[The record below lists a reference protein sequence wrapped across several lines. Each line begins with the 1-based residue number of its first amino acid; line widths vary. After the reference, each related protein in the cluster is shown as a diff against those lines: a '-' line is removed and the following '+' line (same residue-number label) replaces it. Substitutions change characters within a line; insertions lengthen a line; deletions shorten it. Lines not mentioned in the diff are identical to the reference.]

1 MLRTLLLALIAFVAY
16 QIIVPRFTPT
26 HDSTCGGCG
35 NCAIALQSM
44 LQTINAQVELY
55 GEQVGRLPWAPGEVA
70 DAQWSALVERSYL
83 QAAPRNRL
91 SSEYRGT
98 WTRIVEV
105 AEPGTTGAEIDPLD
119 AGWVWNS
126 ADNRVYVTGLPEA
139 SPGAASP

>member
-1 MLRTLLLALIAFVAY
+1 MLRTLVLAIIALVVY

-35 NCAIALQSM
+35 NCAISLQSM
-44 LQTINAQVELY
+44 LHTINAQVELY
-55 GEQVGRLPWAPGEVA
+55 GELEGRLPWAPGEVG
-70 DAQWSALVERSYL
+70 DTQWSALVERSYF

-91 SSEYRGT
+91 SSEHRGT

-105 AEPGTTGAEIDPLD
+105 AEPGATGAQIDPLD

-126 ADNRVYVTGLPEA
+126 ADNRMYATGFPEA
-139 SPGAASP
+139 SPWGASP